1 MRVFTS
7 DTLFLTRPSVAYVE
21 TFIDALR
28 EFHAEGNFVYQDI
41 DQVAA
46 DVSAFVAQLR
56 NDENRELVAADRVPE
71 THYWLLRRDHDTD
84 TFVARGSIRHDLTE
98 HLRHIGGHIGYAVRP
113 SERRKGYG
121 TEILRLM
128 LPEAK
133 RLGINPVLIT
143 CDADNVGSR
152 KIIERNGGQFENA
165 VQYYRDNEIV
175 LKRRYWIHV

>member
-7 DTLFLTRPSVAYVE
+7 DTLFLARPSVAYAE
-21 TFIDALR
+21 TFVEALR
-28 EFHAEGNFVYQDI
+28 EFHDEGYFVYQDTDEI
-41 DQVAA
+41 VADFPTFVDQ
-46 DVSAFVAQLR
+46 LLT
-56 NDENRELVAADRVPE
+56 DETREPTADRVPE
-71 THYWLLRRDHDTD
+71 THYWLIRSDRGTD
-84 TFVARGSIRHDLTE
+84 TFVARGSIRHELTE

-143 CDADNVGSR
+143 CDADNLGSR
-152 KIIERNGGQFENA
+152 KIIEHNGGQFENA

-175 LKRRYWIHV
+175 LKRRYWIHL